1 MKLLKII
8 IFLSIYHYLNFILRK
23 KKIYLKLNKY
33 LKKKII
39 LKKKKK
45 WMEIINFFFI
55 LS

>member
-23 KKIYLKLNKY
+23 MKLYLYVHDYVHEKL
-33 LKKKII
+33 I